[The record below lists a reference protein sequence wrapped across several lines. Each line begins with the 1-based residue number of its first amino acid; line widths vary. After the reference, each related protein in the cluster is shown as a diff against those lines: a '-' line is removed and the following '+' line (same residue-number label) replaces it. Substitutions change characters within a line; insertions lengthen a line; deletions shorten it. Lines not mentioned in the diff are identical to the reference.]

1 MRVDPLY
8 GETAKRLDSW
18 WQREAPAL
26 KGDKQPIV
34 VVAGFVASTID
45 GVPTTLKRSGSD
57 YSATIFGKLLKASQV
72 TMWKNV
78 DGVFSAD
85 PGACKDAATVQEM
98 SYDEAIELAY
108 FGGQVL
114 HPTAMAPAMEL
125 DTPVYVRNVFNPAFE
140 GTLITRGGQTSLSEA
155 DLEVASPV
163 KFITAIPNIA
173 MVNVNGGSWGS
184 VS

>member
-57 YSATIFGKLLKASQV
+57 YSATIFGKLLKASHV
-72 TMWKNV
+72 TLWKNV
-78 DGVFSAD
+78 DGVFSCD
-85 PGACKDAATVQEM
+85 PGTVAEASTVMNM
-98 SYDEAIELAY
+98 SYGEAIELAY

-114 HPTAMAPAMEL
+114 HPTAMMPLMSD
-125 DTPVYVRNVFNPAFE
+125 DTPMYVRNVFNPLFQ
-140 GTLITRGGQTSLSEA
+140 GTKIDRKGRDDLKDDIMDTSGIQR
-155 DLEVASPV
+155 SPV
-163 KFITAIPNIA
+163 KFITSIPNI
-173 MVNVNGGSWGS
+173 S
-184 VS
+184 